1 MSPLLSGAPPPK
13 VPQEYDPEIQDMAS
27 YIHNYK
33 IDSPVAV
40 CICILTVITET
51 NISSSSTLQD
61 GSSLTPSAAVYG
73 PSNSQNAQSFS
84 VQS

>member
-13 VPQEYDPEIQDMAS
+13 TPQAYDPEIQDMAS

-40 CICILTVITET
+40 CVADLFVCLR
-51 NISSSSTLQD
+51 N
-61 GSSLTPSAAVYG
+61 
-73 PSNSQNAQSFS
+73 
-84 VQS
+84 